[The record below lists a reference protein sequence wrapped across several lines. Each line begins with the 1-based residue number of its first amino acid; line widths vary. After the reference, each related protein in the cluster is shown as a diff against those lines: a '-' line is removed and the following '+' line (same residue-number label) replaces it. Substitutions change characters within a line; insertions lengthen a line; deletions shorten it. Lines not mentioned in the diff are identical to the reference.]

1 MKYDRPG
8 NQNSFKVIFNVIIFV
23 VLIWGIGFYLIQKN
37 KNGLSI
43 YKYSLPNVKIETD
56 IIEKISYTEDLEK
69 FLSENSN
76 VQDLNDIAE
85 LLFNK
90 FRNTNN
96 TLYIDKSL
104 KVLNKSL
111 QIQPQQNNTATILK
125 AKIFESQHRFEEAI
139 VLATTALNGRS
150 ETYDA
155 YQVIVYSNLSL
166 GLMTKAQAWADIYV
180 QKYPKTKSLSA
191 RGLVLIESGRIDEG
205 VFDLN
210 RAIKLE
216 DLGEQSDSAWVRCIL
231 ARHFISVGRLKEA
244 DYLLNQALAISKDYA
259 FALDLLGQIA
269 AVNGDYKKAK
279 TYFEK
284 AFSLTKELTYLIHT
298 AVLEKIFGKTES
310 ANNIYK
316 IAESLTRNDLKSN
329 SYGHRLD
336 LVKILLRT
344 ASKENLDEA
353 LTLLQ
358 EEEKIRSSAVVYQA
372 FSEVYAEKKNWPQ
385 ALEYAQRILRTGSQK
400 PEHYLLLEK
409 IYRNLGQAD
418 RGDLYMSLITM
429 PLDQADI
436 IKAFR

>member
-1 MKYDRPG
+1 MKYERPG
-8 NQNSFKVIFNVIIFV
+8 NQKSFKVIFNVIIFV
-23 VLIWGIGFYLIQKN
+23 VLIWGISFYLIQKN
-37 KNGLSI
+37 KNGFTN
-43 YKYSLPNVKIETD
+43 YKYNLPNVTNETD
-56 IIEKISYTEDLEK
+56 KMQKISDSEDLEK

-76 VQDLNDIAE
+76 VQDLNDLAE
-85 LLFNK
+85 LLFTK
-90 FRNTNN
+90 FGSTNN
-96 TLYIDKSL
+96 TLYIERSL

-139 VLATTALNGRS
+139 LLATSALNGRS

-155 YQVIVYSNLSL
+155 YQVIIYSNLSL
-166 GLMTKAQAWADIYV
+166 GLMIKAQAWADIYV

-205 VFDLN
+205 IFDLK

-244 DYLLNQALAISKDYA
+244 DYLLNQALVISEDYA
-259 FALDLLGQIA
+259 LALDLLGQIA

-284 AFSLTKELTYLIHT
+284 AFSLTKELAYLIHSANLET
-298 AVLEKIFGKTES
+298 AFGNTES

-316 IAESLTRNDLKSN
+316 IAESLARNDLKNN
-329 SYGHRLD
+329 SYGHRID
-336 LVKILLRT
+336 LVKILLRK

-353 LTLLQ
+353 LILLQ
-358 EEEKIRSSAVVYQA
+358 EEEKIRSSALVYQA
-372 FSEVYAEKKNWPQ
+372 FSEVYAEKKNWPL
-385 ALEYAQRILRTGSQK
+385 ALEYAQRILRMGSQK

-418 RGDLYMSLITM
+418 RGDLYMSLVKL
-429 PLDQADI
+429 PLEQADI
-436 IKAFR
+436 LKAFR

>member
-1 MKYDRPG
+1 MKYERLG
-8 NQNSFKVIFNVIIFV
+8 NQSLFKVIINVIIFI
-23 VLIWGIGFYLIQKN
+23 VLIWGISFYLIQKN
-37 KNGLSI
+37 KNSFTN
-43 YKYSLPNVKIETD
+43 YKYNLPNIKNETD
-56 IIEKISYTEDLEK
+56 ITEKISDLEDLEK
-69 FLSENSN
+69 FLSKNSN
-76 VQDLNDIAE
+76 VQDLNDLAE

-90 FRNTNN
+90 FGNTNN
-96 TLYIDKSL
+96 ALYIDRSL

-111 QIQPQQNNTATILK
+111 QIQPKQNSMATILK

-139 VLATTALNGRS
+139 DLAMTALNGRS
-150 ETYDA
+150 EAYDA
-155 YQVIVYSNLSL
+155 YHVIIYSNLSL
-166 GLMTKAQAWADIYV
+166 GQMTKAQAWADIYV
-180 QKYPKTKSLSA
+180 QKYPKIKSLSA

-244 DYLLNQALAISKDYA
+244 DYLLNQALIISEDYA

-269 AVNGDYKKAK
+269 AINHDYKKAK

-284 AFSLTKELTYLIHT
+284 AFSLTKELAYLIHI
-298 AVLEKIFGKTES
+298 ADMEKVFGKTES
-310 ANNIYK
+310 AQSIYK
-316 IAESLTRNDLKSN
+316 IAESLARNDLKNN

-336 LVKILLRT
+336 LVRILLRK

-353 LTLLQ
+353 LALLK
-358 EEEKIRSSAVVYQA
+358 EEEKVRSSALVYQA

-418 RGDLYMSLITM
+418 RGDLYMSLVVM
-429 PLDQADI
+429 PLEQADI
-436 IKAFR
+436 LKAFR

>member
-1 MKYDRPG
+1 MKYERLY
-8 NQNSFKVIFNVIIFV
+8 NQDLFKVVIKVILLV
-23 VLIWGIGFYLIQKN
+23 VLIWGISFYLIQKN
-37 KNGLSI
+37 KNSFTN
-43 YKYSLPNVKIETD
+43 YKYNLPNIKNETD
-56 IIEKISYTEDLEK
+56 IALKISDIEDLEK

-76 VQDLNDIAE
+76 IQDLNDLAE

-90 FRNTNN
+90 FGSTNN
-96 TLYIDKSL
+96 TLYIDRSL

-111 QIQPQQNNTATILK
+111 KIHPDKNNTAMILK

-139 VLATTALNGRS
+139 ALATAALNGRS

-155 YQVIVYSNLSL
+155 YQVIIYSNLSL
-166 GLMTKAQAWADIYV
+166 GQMTKAQAWADIYV

-244 DYLLNQALAISKDYA
+244 DYLLNQALIISEDYA

-269 AVNGDYKKAK
+269 AINHDYKKTK

-284 AFSLTKELTYLIHT
+284 AFSLTKELVYLIHSADLET
-298 AVLEKIFGKTES
+298 AFGKTES
-310 ANNIYK
+310 AQSIYK
-316 IAESLTRNDLKSN
+316 IAESLARNDLKNN

-353 LTLLQ
+353 LVLLQ
-358 EEEKIRSSAVVYQA
+358 EEEKIRTSALVYQA
-372 FSEVYAEKKNWPQ
+372 FAEIYAEKKNWPQ

-418 RGDLYMSLITM
+418 RGDLYMSLVVM
-429 PLDQADI
+429 PLDQAEI
-436 IKAFR
+436 LKAFR